1 MRITNR
7 MMTNNLLSNI
17 NRNKYNMTDLE
28 QQYSSGKKIQRP
40 SDDPIVAVRALKLR
54 TSLSELKQYHEKNIP
69 DAMSW
74 MDITGS
80 ALSTVNEILRQI
92 NTYCVQGSS
101 DTLTAKD
108 RGSIVQ
114 NLQQMKSQ
122 IHQEGNANFAGRY
135 VFTGFKT
142 DTPLT
147 FMEDSNDIQYTI
159 TEKLISSQIQTKAQV
174 VGGYR
179 LDDFYNPDVDFEGAP
194 TLINSH
200 RIQLSYG
207 DLDNINLTDQT
218 GGIRYSIRGADG
230 ELVEQAP
237 IPVKMVSMLDAD
249 AYTPGPGE
257 VHFVYDSGEL
267 ILGEERYNDLQQA
280 DEIEFTYSKTNFT
293 GEDLRPEH
301 YFDCVT
307 RDLLNTEQEPIRY
320 EKSKQEIQYE
330 VNYNQM
336 LTVNTEASSAI
347 SHEVGRLIEDIF
359 DSVEAVNRMEESIKE
374 VENRLENV
382 DLPLEEK
389 QRYEKM
395 LDRLETQLELKKEV
409 MQKAFSRGI
418 TMTDRQQDKVNA
430 ATADLGSRYVRL
442 QLTENRLS
450 GQKTEMEELLSLN
463 EDADLVETIIRFN
476 AAQVIYNASLSAAS
490 KVVQNSLLDFL
501 R

>member
-1 MRITNR
+1 
-7 MMTNNLLSNI
+7 
-17 NRNKYNMTDLE
+17 
-28 QQYSSGKKIQRP
+28 
-40 SDDPIVAVRALKLR
+40 
-54 TSLSELKQYHEKNIP
+54 
-69 DAMSW
+69 
-74 MDITGS
+74 
-80 ALSTVNEILRQI
+80 
-92 NTYCVQGSS
+92 
-101 DTLTAKD
+101 
-108 RGSIVQ
+108 
-114 NLQQMKSQ
+114 
-122 IHQEGNANFAGRY
+122 
-135 VFTGFKT
+135 
-142 DTPLT
+142 
-147 FMEDSNDIQYTI
+147 
-159 TEKLISSQIQTKAQV
+159 
-174 VGGYR
+174 
-179 LDDFYNPDVDFEGAP
+179 
-194 TLINSH
+194 
-200 RIQLSYG
+200 
-207 DLDNINLTDQT
+207 
-218 GGIRYSIRGADG
+218 
-230 ELVEQAP
+230 
-237 IPVKMVSMLDAD
+237 
-249 AYTPGPGE
+249 
-257 VHFVYDSGEL
+257 
-267 ILGEERYNDLQQA
+267 
-280 DEIEFTYSKTNFT
+280 
-293 GEDLRPEH
+293 
-301 YFDCVT
+301 
-307 RDLLNTEQEPIRY
+307 
-320 EKSKQEIQYE
+320 
-330 VNYNQM
+330 M